1 MPAAQIGLRPAT
13 KDDVPFL
20 LTLRQQ
26 TMDAHLFVSGLV
38 PSVESRR
45 RLVVRMTGSVGAKS
59 LELGKNVNANS
70 LRLVPGA
77 FAFLD
82 QLPKPGAL
90 F

>member
-38 PSVESRR
+38 PSVEEHLQRVLYRLDCAQIVQLAGEAVGLLKVSR
-45 RLVVRMTGSVGAKS
+45 GSVGAKS
-59 LELGKNVNANS
+59 LELGKM
-70 LRLVPGA
+70 
-77 FAFLD
+77 
-82 QLPKPGAL
+82 
-90 F
+90 